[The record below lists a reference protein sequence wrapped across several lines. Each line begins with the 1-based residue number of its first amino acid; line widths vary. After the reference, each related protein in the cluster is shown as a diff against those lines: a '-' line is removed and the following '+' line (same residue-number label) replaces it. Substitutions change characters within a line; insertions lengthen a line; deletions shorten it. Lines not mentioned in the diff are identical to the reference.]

1 MRPEK
6 PSSNEKTCLKC
17 GAVFVRGQ
25 TKPSDWRR
33 RSYCS
38 RACYS
43 ARGEAVP
50 FWGRVDKTG
59 PCWLWMGPLNQGGY
73 GATHDGRSRWMAAHR
88 RAWVLT
94 HGAVP
99 EGMWVLHRC
108 DVRRCVNPEHLYL
121 GSPKDNARD
130 RGERFYGPRPVR
142 SANAR
147 LSASDVRR
155 IRELS
160 AAGVTF
166 EVLSKTFGCS
176 WVNVSTIVRRLTW
189 KHVE

>member
-50 FWGRVDKTG
+50 FWGRVDKAG
-59 PCWLWMGPLNQGGY
+59 PCWLWMGPVDRGGY

-94 HGAVP
+94 HGEVQR
-99 EGMWVLHRC
+99 GMMVLHRC

-121 GSPKDNARD
+121 GTARDNAQD
-130 RGERFYGPRPVR
+130 RQDRFY
-142 SANAR
+142 SARDGKSGRAR
-147 LSASDVRR
+147 LDEASVRR
-155 IRELS
+155 IRALAS
-160 AAGVTF
+160 MGTAHDKIAQA
-166 EVLSKTFGCS
+166 FGCS
-176 WVNVSTIVRRLTW
+176 RHNVSAVVRRLTW
-189 KHVE
+189 RHVE